1 LRKTKLRGAPGAV
14 SAKFSTELSTGEF
27 SRAYPPP
34 IIQTAAVNPT
44 NPDFPMPQEVT
55 SELAPTGVLRAAINM
70 GNFLLVTGRSPS
82 GDPEGVA
89 PDMAREIASRLAVP
103 VAYVPY
109 ARPGE
114 LADAAGTGVWD
125 IGLIGAEPQRAE
137 KIAFTP
143 AYVEIEATYLVPAG
157 SPLKSIAD
165 VDKPGV
171 RIAVSAR
178 SAYDL
183 WLARNIKHAE
193 VVRSEGGGGA
203 AFKQFVDD
211 KMDALAGLRPGLLS
225 DLEKLPG
232 ARILDGQ
239 FTAVQQAVGTAR
251 TNSAGAAFLRD
262 FVEEAKK
269 SGLVARLIERHK
281 VVGRL
286 SVAPPA

>member
-1 LRKTKLRGAPGAV
+1 
-14 SAKFSTELSTGEF
+14 
-27 SRAYPPP
+27 
-34 IIQTAAVNPT
+34 
-44 NPDFPMPQEVT
+44 MPQEIV

-89 PDMAREIASRLAVP
+89 PDMAREIASSLGVP
-103 VAYVPY
+103 VRYVPY

-157 SPLKSIAD
+157 SPLTTIAD
-165 VDKPGV
+165 VDRPGV
-171 RIAVSAR
+171 RIAVTGR
-178 SAYDL
+178 SAYGL
-183 WLARNIKHAE
+183 WLDRNIKQAE
-193 VVRSEGGGGA
+193 LVKSGTLDSAYE
-203 AFKQFVDD
+203 QFVTD
-211 KMDALAGLRPGLLS
+211 KLDALAGLRPRLLS
-225 DLEKLPG
+225 DVEKLPG

-251 TNSAGAAFLRD
+251 RNSAAAEYLRN
-262 FVEEAKK
+262 FVAEAKA
-269 SGLVARLIERHK
+269 SGLVGRLIEKHK
-281 VVGRL
+281 VRGL